1 VLKGVMQTT
10 LCCDFALKMLTRYR
24 QGNYNFVMYGED
36 AGRAQLKDT
45 GAVGGMGLLTQY
57 ETETGRLCRALRL
70 VASEDGK
77 SALLVETDERKVGVQ
92 RDYRFEIT
100 TGELIALI
108 RAHGAELSGENHVN
122 PVHAD

>member
-1 VLKGVMQTT
+1 
-10 LCCDFALKMLTRYR
+10 
-24 QGNYNFVMYGED
+24 
-36 AGRAQLKDT
+36 
-45 GAVGGMGLLTQY
+45 VGGMGLLTQY

-77 SALLVETDERKVGVQ
+77 SALLVETDERKVGIQ